1 MEYILSLWIL
11 AKLRNVEFFFPFFL
25 QRFKLFKVNIDLEN
39 EWGVCLSFII
49 AGLLKIQLEL
59 PDEQKC
65 KLRIVSVF
73 FLELKEKGNSPA

>member
-1 MEYILSLWIL
+1 MPAGLMM
-11 AKLRNVEFFFPFFL
+11 NFPSPRRVFPHSMG
-25 QRFKLFKVNIDLEN
+25 IDLEN